1 MMKNYSKFHLLSK
14 QTVFYK
20 LICFVVFCSCVF
32 YTLDVF
38 AQKNKQIVIRGK
50 VVNPKGEVLP
60 NVLVDVKETL
70 SFVLT
75 DKEGCFTIAVP
86 NEESC
91 LIFTLDEYERTTVQV
106 GKSRNM

>member
-1 MMKNYSKFHLLSK
+1 MKNYSKFHLLSK

-75 DKEGCFTIAVP
+75 DKECCIYNRPVP

-91 LIFTLDEYERTTVQV
+91 LIFTDE
-106 GKSRNM
+106 